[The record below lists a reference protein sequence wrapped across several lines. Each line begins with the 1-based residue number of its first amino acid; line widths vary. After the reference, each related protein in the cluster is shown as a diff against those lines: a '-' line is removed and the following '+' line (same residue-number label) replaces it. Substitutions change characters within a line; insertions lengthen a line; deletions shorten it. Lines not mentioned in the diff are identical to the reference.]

1 MEVMETDRKEEAF
14 LSLSETA
21 RMLGVSERTIHRW
34 IHDGRLPA
42 YKPGHAY
49 RFRLSEIEAFL
60 EERRGVPLA
69 EREPSLPNGFEE
81 ERRAAWE
88 AAVEQARRLR
98 ETGRARM
105 WKTLSEWRASKG
117 RGEPYAARR
126 KYLDEIGDL
135 LQKVYEAGGALG
147 WAYIQAAS
155 STPGGSDANVPSY
168 LREESREMDHFYGKL
183 FELVTSSGLS
193 VRTGDDAAAAKQ
205 ASADEA
211 AAEHAQ
217 SETRPH
223 RVEENDAA

>member
-1 MEVMETDRKEEAF
+1 MQEVRRLREEKGWGQKELAF
-14 LSLSETA
+14 
-21 RMLGVSERTIHRW
+21 
-34 IHDGRLPA
+34 
-42 YKPGHAY
+42 HAH
-49 RFRLSEIEAFL
+49 LAQSVISEIETGKRSPSARTL
-60 EERRGVPLA
+60 QKLAGALGVEVRELFPLGQA
-69 EREPSLPNGFEE
+69 PLFREPPERELPSD

-88 AAVEQARRLR
+88 DAVEQARHLR

-105 WKTLSEWRASKG
+105 WKALSEWRASKG

-135 LQKVYEAGGALG
+135 LQKVYEAGDALG

-155 STPGGSDANVPSY
+155 SPTWTAGSDANVPSY

-183 FELVTSSGLS
+183 FELVTSSGLN

-205 ASADEA
+205 AAAEEA

-223 RVEENDAA
+223 RVEEDDAA